1 MTNAPWLSIL
11 LPVYNVEPYL
21 RECVESIA
29 SQADDGVEIILVED
43 VSTDGSKA
51 LLHALQA
58 ELKGRLRL
66 LQHESNSG
74 LSAAR
79 NTMLEAASGEYV
91 WFFDSDDVLA
101 PGAIAD
107 LKSVVERDRP
117 DFVMCDFLMLRER
130 IRLKHRLRGELH
142 RRTFLG
148 PSGVTLSDRSGLIRG
163 LLEAG
168 QLHAWSK
175 ISRRS
180 LWGADMRFPVGKYFE
195 DQVVMPRVA
204 LRAASYQHVP
214 RVWIAYRQRA
224 GSILASA
231 SLKKAEDM
239 SRAMVGF
246 AREFMAREP
255 NATMEARFAIAYFS
269 AKNFIGVAR
278 LLGRGKV
285 PDNGLMQENRRN
297 FLDSIPLSIDELRAQ
312 YLKRGWWWRWLRLS
326 YWLERSGTS

>member
-1 MTNAPWLSIL
+1 M
-11 LPVYNVEPYL
+11 
-21 RECVESIA
+21 ESIA
-29 SQADDGVEIILVED
+29 SQADEGVEIILVED

-51 LLHALQA
+51 LLLALQD

-66 LQHESNSG
+66 LQHGSNSG

-79 NTMLEAASGEYV
+79 NTMLEAATGDYV

-101 PGAIAD
+101 PGALAD
-107 LKSVVERDRP
+107 LKSVIARDRP
-117 DFVMCDFLMLRER
+117 DLVMCDFMVLRER
-130 IRLKHRLRGELH
+130 IQLKHRLRGELH
-142 RRTFLG
+142 RRTFQG
-148 PSGVTLSDRSGLIRG
+148 PSDATLTDRSGLIHG

-180 LWGADMRFPVGKYFE
+180 LWGEDLRFPAGKYFE
-195 DQVVMPRVA
+195 DQVVMPRLA
-204 LRAASYQHVP
+204 LRADSYRYVP
-214 RVWIAYRQRA
+214 RVWVAYRQRA

-255 NATMEARFAIAYFS
+255 HASMEARFAIAYFC

-278 LLGRGKV
+278 LLGQGKV
-285 PDNGLMQENRRN
+285 PDTGLMQENRRN
-297 FLDSIPLSIDELRAQ
+297 FLDSIPLSIAELRGQ

-326 YWLERSGTS
+326 YWLERSARSS